1 MNKHNNTTFTPENYV
16 FEAGQHKDK
25 KVIWIIFPN
34 NKELAL
40 SLKKTMKAYWSGSN
54 KKWYV
59 ADNFQHHRLLGLEP
73 NYYKK
78 STLLY
83 MVKKTVIQFCPN
95 RPWHRCESII

>member
-1 MNKHNNTTFTPENYV
+1 MNKHNNTTFIPENYV

-34 NKELAL
+34 NKKLAL
-40 SLKKTMKAYWSGSN
+40 SLNKTMKAYWSGSN

-59 ADNFQHHRLLGLEP
+59 ADNFQHRSLLGLEP

-78 STLLY
+78 STLLSISSVNQLALTRF
-83 MVKKTVIQFCPN
+83 VKHLKQKGY
-95 RPWHRCESII
+95 S